1 MSNNGSSFPNADA
14 AASMMNAFFSAQKR
28 WMESVTDA
36 AQGSGSPAFFARL
49 AQQWQEAMM
58 GGIQTW
64 TDESEPVMRA
74 TMERMAQSQSAL
86 MELYQLALSTWTQIG
101 EQASDSDDLPGIIE
115 EKAEDLDEQVRH
127 AISTWSTATKD
138 VQSMWQAFADD
149 LQQAGLPF
157 DVMLRMPGMTQGAG
171 PDQQETPLRTLFDQ
185 MYKTVE
191 VENIMERL
199 LDSPGIGLS
208 REFNEKVQRGFKA
221 FQEYQRAG
229 VRYQSI
235 VANIWGQALQR
246 FLYQVGKRARDGES
260 LDELRDLTTIWTKAA
275 DDVFITAFR
284 SDDYIEA
291 QSDLLSAAMRF
302 RTRRRAILEEYQQAL
317 DQPTRSE
324 LDEVHELLY
333 RLRKENKALRKEVDA
348 LTDEMQALR
357 AAQDETPEASD
368 DLTLIKGIGRAT
380 AEQLRAAGLGTY
392 AALAKATPESVRDV
406 LDRPI
411 GNSEIKAWKR
421 AAQQNA

>member
-1 MSNNGSSFPNADA
+1 
-14 AASMMNAFFSAQKR
+14 
-28 WMESVTDA
+28 ME
-36 AQGSGSPAFFARL
+36 
-49 AQQWQEAMM
+49 
-58 GGIQTW
+58 
-64 TDESEPVMRA
+64 
-74 TMERMAQSQSAL
+74 
-86 MELYQLALSTWTQIG
+86 
-101 EQASDSDDLPGIIE
+101 
-115 EKAEDLDEQVRH
+115 
-127 AISTWSTATKD
+127 
-138 VQSMWQAFADD
+138 
-149 LQQAGLPF
+149 
-157 DVMLRMPGMTQGAG
+157 QGAG
-171 PDQQETPLRTLFDQ
+171 PNQQETPLRTLFDQ

-191 VENIMERL
+191 VESIMERL

-235 VANIWGQALQR
+235 VANIWTQALQR
-246 FLYQVGKRARDGES
+246 FLYQVGEHVRKGES
-260 LDELRDLTTIWTKAA
+260 LDGLRDLTTIWTKTA

-333 RLRKENKALRKEVDA
+333 RLRKENKALRKEVNA
-348 LTDEMQALR
+348 LTDEMRTMRTAR
-357 AAQDETPEASD
+357 DETPEASD

-380 AEQLRAAGLGTY
+380 AEQLRAAGLSTY
-392 AALAKATPESVRDV
+392 AALAKAAPESVRDA
-406 LDRPI
+406 LARPI
-411 GNSEIKAWKR
+411 GDSEIKAWKR
-421 AAQQNA
+421 AARQNA